1 MILNYLSMR
10 KQNFLAFFLGF
21 YCVYDL
27 AIALSH
33 AWQFTTDDAYIS
45 WVYARQLINGQGL
58 LWHGTPA
65 PVEGYS
71 NFLWIILSALIMKL
85 QLPLLASVKW
95 FSIVSLGGGMF
106 FLYRIGRTFF
116 NPLAAMLAVFLFS
129 HYIGVVWWT
138 VSGLE
143 SMFYCALSLLLV
155 WQCIRAMGIVS
166 NSAVPWTSHGTVEA
180 PIYSTTSW
188 LLCNISLL
196 LLALTRFEGLV
207 WVIPVAVFMACQIR
221 VRFINKIQ
229 PDKSTMYR
237 WLLITLLCFI
247 LPYLLYFSWRV
258 YYFGHWI
265 PNSYRCKSLASGQ
278 FFVVDQDY
286 LQVLFPFIIAALP
299 FFLLA
304 KKGCWHWLL
313 WLPSV
318 LYAVML
324 WKADPVITHYL
335 RLFLGPFALFSLLP
349 VLGVMQFIQDF
360 IRLKIDPEVLSA
372 VLIIVMTFLFIPSH
386 NVSFLQKAVLHYQE
400 RTHNRMQIVEFLNKE
415 AKSGDTVLLNDCGI
429 IPFSARYDL
438 RFIDMQC
445 LNNPELTQSPY
456 LHRLDLYA
464 EHLQQEIKPA
474 WVITLYYPLES
485 RSDYLTDLLEK
496 NHFFDDYRLVTV
508 LKSGFIP
515 QEHALSSKRTMDFVF
530 YLYKRV
536 DE

>member
-1 MILNYLSMR
+1 MSFKGRILNYLSPRRM
-10 KQNFLAFFLGF
+10 NLLAFFLAL
-21 YCVYDL
+21 YCMYDL
-27 AIALSH
+27 ATALSH
-33 AWQFTTDDAYIS
+33 AWEFTTDDAYIS
-45 WVYARQLINGQGL
+45 WVYAHQLIDGQGL
-58 LWHGTPA
+58 LWNSTMA

-71 NFLWIILSALIMKL
+71 NFLWIILAALIMKL

-95 FSIVSLGGGMF
+95 CSILSLGGGLF

-116 NPLAAMLAVFLFS
+116 HPLAAMLPVFLFS

-143 SMFYCALSLLLV
+143 SMFYCTLSLLLV
-155 WQCIRAMGIVS
+155 WQCLRTMGYPVKERIGYDR
-166 NSAVPWTSHGTVEA
+166 P
-180 PIYSTTSW
+180 YSTKSW

-221 VRFINKIQ
+221 LRFLTKI
-229 PDKSTMYR
+229 PVDKSTIYR
-237 WLLITLLCFI
+237 WLMITLLCFI

-265 PNSYRCKSLASGQ
+265 PNSYRCKSLAFGQ
-278 FFVVDQDY
+278 FFIVDQDY
-286 LQVLFPFIIAALP
+286 LDVLFPFIIAALP

-304 KKGCWHWLL
+304 KKECWHWLL

-318 LYAVML
+318 LYALML

-360 IRLKIDPEVLSA
+360 IRLKPDPELLST
-372 VLIIVMTFLFIPSH
+372 VVIVVMTFLFVPTYDA
-386 NVSFLQKAVLHYQE
+386 SFLQKAVLHYQE
-400 RTHNRMQIVEFLNKE
+400 RTHNRVQIVELLNKE
-415 AKSGDTVLLNDCGI
+415 AKPGDTVLLNDCGI
-429 IPFSARYDL
+429 IPFSARHDL
-438 RFIDMQC
+438 RFIDLQC
-445 LNNPELTQSPY
+445 LNNPELTQSPF

-464 EHLQQEIKPA
+464 KHLQNKVKPD
-474 WVITLYYPLES
+474 WIITLYYPLES

-515 QEHALSSKRTMDFVF
+515 QEQSLSSKRTIDFVF
-530 YLYKRV
+530 YLYRRV
-536 DE
+536 N